1 MFFFRGIFTNRD
13 RELRSGWRIAA
24 ALMIYIL
31 LSFLLGYVAQLLSP
45 HREVLTVIIPYTGE
59 VAMILAALIT
69 LRIIDEKRPS
79 EMGLISFRRG
89 FRDFIFGLL
98 LGAVLMTLIFVLLL
112 AFGQVALANGL
123 SDPVWS
129 HFLWSGLILYIFVG
143 FAEEIFFRGY
153 CMTALKQTGHTW
165 VVVIVSS
172 LIFSIAHGLNPNV
185 SVLGLAN
192 IFIVGLL
199 FAFMFLKTGNLWLPI
214 GFHISW
220 NYFQG
225 SIFGFPV
232 SGTEPHGIYNIGRVE
247 GALWSGGSFGPEGG
261 LIATVMLVI
270 GFLVVWG
277 YPVRPRAED
286 RML

>member
-1 MFFFRGIFTNRD
+1 
-13 RELRSGWRIAA
+13 
-24 ALMIYIL
+24 
-31 LSFLLGYVAQLLSP
+31 
-45 HREVLTVIIPYTGE
+45 
-59 VAMILAALIT
+59 MILAALIT

-112 AFGQVALANGL
+112 AFGQVSLVNGL
-123 SDPVWS
+123 SAPVWS